1 VSPAITAPTL
11 WNYDVCVQFPGVVG
25 EGATVLVVCTAAMP
39 PRRYLIVQI
48 ARFTYINFCEIEVYA
63 PGKPIFVL
71 SYSQSNISKPDNK
84 TRMWVIAAS
93 PYPLRKLGAR
103 GNFEHFL
110 SSDSLPMFAPDFP

>member
-25 EGATVLVVCTAAMP
+25 EAATVLVVCAAEMP
-39 PRRYLIVQI
+39 PRRYLIFQI
-48 ARFTYINFCEIEVYA
+48 AGYINLNFCEIEVYA
-63 PGKPIFVL
+63 RGKPVFVL

-93 PYPLRKLGAR
+93 PHPVPKSGAR
-103 GNFEHFL
+103 GNFEHFR
-110 SSDSLPMFAPDFP
+110 SSKSVPVFAPDFI